1 MGSQSQSKIKN
12 EREHIRTIVLTG
24 LMTALVFAG
33 SRIGF
38 HTPSIT
44 GGGYVHLGTAFM
56 FFTAFVFG
64 KKAGAFA
71 GGVGMGLFDLFSEY
85 AVWAPFTFIISLL
98 MGYFAGKIAYSESRN
113 LNILKCGAAFVVC
126 TIIKVAGYYL
136 TEVILYH
143 NFISPLTS
151 IPGNITQ
158 MIAGVI
164 AGGILAAAILKQ
176 KVLSF
181 GR

>member
-1 MGSQSQSKIKN
+1 MASQSKN
-12 EREHIRTIVLTG
+12 NSEREHIRTIVITG

-64 KKAGAFA
+64 RKAGAFA
-71 GGVGMGLFDLFSEY
+71 AGVGMGLFDLFSEY
-85 AVWAPFTFIISLL
+85 AVWAPFTFAISLL
-98 MGYFAGKIAYSESRN
+98 MGYFAGKIARSEDGS
-113 LNILKCGAAFVVC
+113 LSFFKCGMAFVVC
-126 TIIKVAGYYL
+126 TFIKVSGYYL
-136 TEVILYH
+136 TEVILYQ
-143 NFISPLTS
+143 NLVSPLAS

-158 MIAGVI
+158 MLAGIVVGS
-164 AGGILAAAILKQ
+164 ALAAAVLKQ
-176 KVLSF
+176 KTLSF
-181 GR
+181 GK